1 MSKLTAYAG
10 ATFSLSLTCQDS
22 AGDPQDLTGYT
33 ARGSVRI
40 KPNSESVTLDL
51 APTIPTPSNG
61 VILILVSDETTAAI
75 TAGRYVFDVVLDTPE
90 GDVIR
95 IFGGTILFK
104 NQVTKSS

>member
-1 MSKLTAYAG
+1 
-10 ATFSLSLTCQDS
+10 
-22 AGDPQDLTGYT
+22 
-33 ARGSVRI
+33 
-40 KPNSESVTLDL
+40 VTLDL